1 MSTFSARSAAPPQ
14 LPSPSTR
21 PPFGHLSRWT
31 SNGLALLEE
40 GARLGPVFGLR
51 LWRRAVVGYSPA
63 WNRFVL
69 GDLQRFR
76 SRGSLSQ
83 LSPYLS
89 AGLVATDAPEHRGR
103 RALVNP
109 SFHRKEVTR
118 RFAEQFAE
126 VAQRHRPQGPFD
138 AVSFSSDLVR
148 EMIMAAF
155 LGPRF
160 PQAVLKSY
168 VAPLD
173 GPMPQPLLRRPFRV
187 RRMERALR
195 GAFAD
200 PDPST
205 LSALFASLPGG
216 VEEARVAV
224 AAAYDTTA
232 HAMAF
237 ALWELAARP
246 ELNTPDAAAGVV
258 HEALRLYPSGWIGS
272 RVATE
277 DTEFDGYPIPAGR
290 LVLYSPYLT
299 HRSADLWP
307 DPLTF
312 RPERFGEP
320 LPAWGYIPFAAGERT
335 CLGGPLA
342 TAMLR
347 AAVTSFAGSN
357 LTRIDERV
365 GVRGGL
371 TLTPQK
377 PVMLRC
383 ST

>member
-1 MSTFSARSAAPPQ
+1 MSTVQAALR
-14 LPSPSTR
+14 LPAPATR

-31 SNGLALLEE
+31 GNGLALLEE
-40 GARLGPVFGLR
+40 GAGLGPVFALR
-51 LWRRAVVGYSPA
+51 LWRPAVVGYSPD

-69 GDLQRFR
+69 GDLTRFR

-126 VAQRHRPQGPFD
+126 VASRHLPIGPFD
-138 AVSFSSDLVR
+138 AVSWSSDLVR
-148 EMIMAAF
+148 DMIMTAF
-155 LGPRF
+155 LGPGF
-160 PQAVLKSY
+160 PEAVLRSY

-187 RRMERALR
+187 RKMERALR
-195 GAFAD
+195 AAFAD

-205 LSALFASLPGG
+205 LSPVFAGLPGG

-232 HAMAF
+232 HALAF

-246 ELNTPDAAAGVV
+246 DLNTPDAAADVV

-277 DTEFDGYPIPAGR
+277 DCEFQGYHIPAGR

-299 HRSADLWP
+299 HRSPDLWP
-307 DPLTF
+307 DPTVF
-312 RPERFGEP
+312 RPERFDDP

-347 AAVTSFAGSN
+347 AAVTAFTGST
-357 LTRIDERV
+357 LTRIDEV
-365 GVRGGL
+365 AGIRGGL

-377 PVMLRC
+377 PLMLRC

>member
-1 MSTFSARSAAPPQ
+1 MSTVHAPPR
-14 LPSPSTR
+14 LPSPATR
-21 PPFGHLSRWT
+21 PPFAHLSRWT
-31 SNGLALLEE
+31 SGGLELLEE
-40 GARLGPVFGLR
+40 GAALGPVFGLR
-51 LWRRAVVGYSPA
+51 LWRPAIVGYSPD

-69 GDLQRFR
+69 GDLARFR

-118 RFAEQFAE
+118 RFAEQFAGI
-126 VAQRHRPQGPFD
+126 ARRRRPTGPFD
-138 AVSFSSDLVR
+138 AVSFSSNLVR
-148 EMIMAAF
+148 DMIMTSF
-155 LGPRF
+155 LGRGF
-160 PQAVLKSY
+160 PEAVLRSY

-187 RRMERALR
+187 RRMEKALR
-195 GAFAD
+195 QAFTD
-200 PDPST
+200 PDPET
-205 LSALFASLPGG
+205 LSPLFARLPGG

-232 HAMAF
+232 HALAF

-246 ELNTPDAAAGVV
+246 DLNVPEAAPDVV

-272 RVATE
+272 RVAAE
-277 DTEFDGYPIPAGR
+277 DCEFQGHPIPAGR

-299 HRSADLWP
+299 HRSPDLWP
-307 DPLTF
+307 DPTTF
-312 RPERFGEP
+312 RPERFGDP

-347 AAVTSFAGSN
+347 AAVTAFAGST
-357 LTRIDERV
+357 LTRIDEKA

-377 PVMLRC
+377 PLMLRC

>member
-1 MSTFSARSAAPPQ
+1 MSTVQAPLQ
-14 LPSPSTR
+14 LPAPATR

-31 SNGLALLEE
+31 ANGLELLEE

-51 LWRRAVVGYSPA
+51 LWRPAIVGHSPD

-69 GDLQRFR
+69 GDLARFR

-126 VAQRHRPQGPFD
+126 VAQRRRPAGPFD
-138 AVSFSSDLVR
+138 AVTWSSDLVR
-148 EMIMAAF
+148 EMIMTAF
-155 LGPRF
+155 LGPDF
-160 PQAVLKSY
+160 PEAVLRSY

-173 GPMPQPLLRRPFRV
+173 GPMPQPLLRRPIRV

-195 GAFAD
+195 AAFAD

-205 LSALFASLPGG
+205 LSPLFAQLPGG

-232 HAMAF
+232 HALAF

-246 ELNTPDAAAGVV
+246 DLNMPEAAADVV

-277 DTEFDGYPIPAGR
+277 DCEFQGYHIPAGR

-299 HRSADLWP
+299 HRSPALWP

-312 RPERFGEP
+312 RPERFSDP

-347 AAVTSFAGSN
+347 AAVTAFAGSS
-357 LTRIDERV
+357 LTRIDQQA

-377 PVMLRC
+377 PLMLRC